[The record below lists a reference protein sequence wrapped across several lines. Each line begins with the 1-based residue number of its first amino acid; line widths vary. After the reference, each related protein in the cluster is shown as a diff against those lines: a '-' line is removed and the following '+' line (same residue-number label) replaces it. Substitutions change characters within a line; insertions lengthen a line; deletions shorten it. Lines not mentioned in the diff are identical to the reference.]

1 MNVLYIGSYDSIHD
15 LKWMRF
21 FSEQDGYSVYF
32 VCESQQLS
40 SGVSADKAKT
50 YYAEFNIHFLGTL
63 ESFSIRKRKAFNES
77 GKWLR
82 AQILE
87 LQIDLVHILFASP
100 HALWGKF
107 IDTPYFITTR
117 GSDILRVIP
126 ELKKQSGLKGLYY
139 RYLFSQFKKYFQK
152 AAVITGTS
160 VAQVEKCEALFQV
173 KGEIIRTGINVNE
186 IEALDAD
193 QFLPEV
199 LKDKQFIFSPRFMA
213 PVYDIRLQLDAIE
226 KLDRSILENYLF
238 VFIRGK
244 QFEQDYYHAQL
255 DKLEALK
262 KDKGLNFQVFDYLD
276 QYTLWSMYKK
286 ASLTVMTPIS
296 DGTPNSALE
305 AMAAECPLIIPDLE
319 YDKEVFKNVC
329 IKLDDRNPSALAE
342 LISKVLYDYPERLIA
357 RAHQNVMVYGNRD
370 SEMLKLHYL
379 YKKTSNKS
387 Y

>member
-32 VCESQQLS
+32 VCESQQLP
-40 SGVSADKAKT
+40 SGVSAEKAKT

-63 ESFSIRKRKAFNES
+63 ESFSIRDRKAFNES
-77 GKWLR
+77 GKWLS
-82 AQILE
+82 AQILD

-160 VAQVEKCEALFQV
+160 VAQVQKCEALFQV

-186 IEALDAD
+186 IEALDPD
-193 QFLPEV
+193 QYLPEV
-199 LKDKQFIFSPRFMA
+199 LRDKQFIFSPRFMA

-305 AMAAECPLIIPDLE
+305 AMAAGSPLILPALDYDCVLFENVSFILE
-319 YDKEVFKNVC
+319 ERDPSLLA
-329 IKLDDRNPSALAE
+329 KLITKALTEYPEALQQSALE
-342 LISKVLYDYPERLIA
+342 KVKEFGDRHHEMEKLENLYREAID
-357 RAHQNVMVYGNRD
+357 
-370 SEMLKLHYL
+370 
-379 YKKTSNKS
+379 
-387 Y
+387 